1 MAYGIEINNS
11 SGVLQIDETHLNLGL
26 VASGTATCNV
36 AVGSPSNLYYAT
48 VSKATG
54 VTYPVIAIH
63 TFGNA
68 IALTRVSISGGS
80 AIWNFV
86 GGQNDQFIYYI
97 FDKYPTS
104 TTGYGLQVFDSGGD
118 VTFNSDYPPM
128 SVKAFGTTN
137 TNNLSSGP
145 VYAAILE
152 APNYSATVT
161 ETPPE
166 LEPTFY
172 TYISRYQAV
181 QTSSTGAETFSLI
194 FEQYTQLTDPG
205 SGTDVGPTRNIGV
218 IDVTNMGTQPSGP
231 SYAISPNTTSANEG
245 TTVTFTVT
253 TSNVSNGT
261 TLYWTTTGTVDANDF
276 TDTTLSGSVTVNNN
290 TASISRV
297 LDNDSTTEGAENFA
311 LQLRTGS
318 TSGTIVATS
327 GSVTVNDT
335 STASITY
342 SLSAPASIDEG
353 SSGTV
358 NVTTTGLLDGTI
370 LYWKVEPTAD
380 FGTTTGSVTISS
392 NAASFSV
399 TPTADNTTEGA
410 ETGTVRLYTD
420 SARTNQVAT
429 DTFTINDTSQDPPDY
444 TPSVTG
450 TWSNISDTTNG
461 DGDTGNVTLSDINQT
476 INLYWTNG
484 AGDSDNITVQ
494 YSVNGGAFTTLAEGS
509 SNTVAITNGQTLG
522 WRVTTTQSTSQT
534 GTITIKNASDSDA
547 TVGNTFTYTLAVAAD
562 VTPNA
567 VNWGDCNDLI
577 SGSGS
582 NSNQTISGITSSINL
597 YWVRTTGG
605 TNITVYYIKNNGS
618 AVAIAENTN
627 FSVSNNDTIRW
638 TVQTNS
644 TTAQVGTIAVRN
656 ASDSN
661 ATLDT
666 FNYSVRVF
674 DDGGGF

>member
-1 MAYGIEINNS
+1 MAYGIEIDNS

-48 VSKATG
+48 VTKATG

-68 IALTRVSISGGS
+68 IALTRVSISSGS

-97 FDKYPTS
+97 FDKYPAS
-104 TTGYGLQVFDSGGD
+104 TTGYGLQVFDGSGN

-152 APNYSATVT
+152 APNFSATVT
-161 ETPPE
+161 QTPPE

-194 FEQYTQLTDPG
+194 FEQYTQLTNPG

-231 SYAISPNTTSANEG
+231 SYAISPSTTSANEG

-276 TDTTLSGSVTVNNN
+276 TDTTLSGSVTINNN
-290 TASISRV
+290 TGSISRV

-484 AGDSDNITVQ
+484 TGDSDNITVQ

-567 VNWGDCNDLI
+567 VNWGDCVDTVNGI
-577 SGSGS
+577 GT

-597 YWVRTTGG
+597 YWVRSGDA
-605 TNITVYYIKNNGS
+605 NITVSYSKNNGS
-618 AVAIAENTN
+618 YTTIAQNTN
-627 FSVSNNDTIRW
+627 FSVSNNDTIKW
-638 TVQTNS
+638 QVQTFS
-644 TTAQVGTIAVRN
+644 GTAQSGTITVRN

-661 ATLDT
+661 ASLDT
-666 FNYSVRVF
+666 FNYNVRLF
-674 DDGGGF
+674 FDGGGF